1 MEEYF
6 VAYLVCVA
14 ILLPVKNYSE
24 FQFLQNVVDFN
35 SDHNFKTDSL
45 FFLVLLPQFLIYYIW
60 AIPLVCTL
68 TNLHLKII
76 FLKKRQSDTSVSN
89 KTKKV
94 KEK

>member
-6 VAYLVCVA
+6 IAYLVCVA

-45 FFLVLLPQFLIYYIW
+45 FFLVLLPQFLI
-60 AIPLVCTL
+60 
-68 TNLHLKII
+68 
-76 FLKKRQSDTSVSN
+76 
-89 KTKKV
+89 
-94 KEK
+94 